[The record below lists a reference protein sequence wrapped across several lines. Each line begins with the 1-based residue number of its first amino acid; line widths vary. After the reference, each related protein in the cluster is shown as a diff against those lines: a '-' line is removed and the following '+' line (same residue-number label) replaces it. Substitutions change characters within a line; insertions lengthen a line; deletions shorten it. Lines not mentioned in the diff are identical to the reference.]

1 MTNKSIPIDKYTVQA
16 MADGL
21 LNMGDIGGAS
31 SIVQVS
37 FFRIFLFLLCTIPPH
52 KNDVSNY
59 NVMKDIFNQHD
70 ALPP

>member
-1 MTNKSIPIDKYTVQA
+1 MTNTGIPIDKYTVQA

-37 FFRIFLFLLCTIPPH
+37 LLRIFYFLLCTITSN
-52 KNDVSNY
+52 KYDVSYHN
-59 NVMKDIFNQHD
+59 DI
-70 ALPP
+70 